1 MILVISLQ
9 YPVLNPSRKYSAAA
23 AFDDGK
29 LVSTKFFVKEMEKDF
44 EQRKQAQ
51 KSCYIR
57 REENLAK
64 VYEVGWLSRVG
75 NSDLGTIGYR
85 NSETIALEYAKATY
99 QCYAGNCICFI
110 HI

>member
-1 MILVISLQ
+1 M
-9 YPVLNPSRKYSAAA
+9 PGRNPSRKFSASA

-64 VYEVGWLSRVG
+64 IYEVGWLSRFG
-75 NSDLGTIGYR
+75 NSGLGLSVNQSSY
-85 NSETIALEYAKATY
+85 YCKK
-99 QCYAGNCICFI
+99 
-110 HI
+110 